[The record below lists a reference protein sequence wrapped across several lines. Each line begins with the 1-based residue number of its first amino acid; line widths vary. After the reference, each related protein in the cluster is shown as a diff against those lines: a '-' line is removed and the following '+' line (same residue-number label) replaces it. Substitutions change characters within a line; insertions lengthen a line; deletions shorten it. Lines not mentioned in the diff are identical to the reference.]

1 MKFNKLNTLTG
12 WVVCLIACT
21 VYLRTMEAT
30 ASLWDCGEFIA
41 AAWKLQIPHP
51 PGAPLFLLIGR
62 LFTMWFPPSQVSLGI
77 NILSA
82 VASGFTILFL
92 FWTITYFARKLLLQR
107 GALPDRE
114 RTIAILGAGVVG
126 ALAYTFSDS
135 FWFSAVEGEVYALSS
150 LFTAI
155 VFWAILKW
163 EEQADEPFADRWLVL
178 IAFIMGLSI
187 GVHLLNL
194 LTIPA
199 IVMVYYFR
207 RYTPTLKGGTLAFLA
222 GCAITGIIQT
232 GLIQYPAKIASLLE
246 VWLVNSFHLPFN
258 SGVVLFIVLVAVA
271 LWAGFRW
278 ADRKRYYQVRLALY
292 CTGFLLLGYST
303 YITTLIRS
311 NANPGLDMYNVD
323 NPMALKGYLGR
334 EQYGDFP
341 LVYGQVFTAK
351 PVDYQK
357 SQPTYVKEGD
367 RYVLAGHQYK
377 AVYDSKDMMLF
388 PRVWDSDTQQG
399 HANAYRQW
407 LGLAEGQAPTFA
419 DNLRYFFSYQLN
431 FMYLRYFLW
440 NFAGRQNDIQGN
452 GNVRDSNW
460 ISGIPFID
468 NLLYGDQSK
477 MPDSLSHN
485 KAHNTLFFLPFLL
498 GILGLLYHYR
508 GRRGDSLVV
517 GLLFF
522 FTGIAIVLYINQ
534 PGAQPRERDYA
545 YVGSFYAFAIWIGLG
560 TLAVYQWMKN
570 RSKLAYSS
578 IAATVL
584 CVLAV
589 PVLMA
594 SQEWDDHDRSN
605 KVIARDAAKSF
616 LESCAPNAILFTL
629 GDNET
634 YPLWYAQEVEG
645 VRPDVRI
652 IHSGLLAA
660 EWYINQQ
667 RQRINQSAPVPLTL
681 TASQYNSDQR
691 NYVFYHDAGIF
702 PQDKAYNLR
711 EVIQFVGTD
720 DPRMQLT
727 TTRGDQV
734 NFLPSKQLFVP
745 VDKQQIIQQDVVSD
759 ADRGRIVPQVTFELK
774 KEGLFKNELALLDI
788 IASNEWK
795 RPIYVTTPAI
805 VQGLGLDHY
814 LQSEGLTFR
823 LVPAPTPVA
832 ASGQRAEIPIYTEKT
847 YKAVMQKFAFGN
859 ADKKGIY
866 FDEPNRVML
875 QRLRDTCTRLAIDLA
890 EKGDKAKAKE
900 VLDTMDRHMSE
911 ANFPYAMTS
920 QGNFHNIAG
929 MQTAYAYY
937 LAGDKEKAKDISD
950 KIIKDCTQQMQYIQ
964 SLPANKL
971 SGDLQ
976 MDYERAA
983 QFIIPQLQKMKET
996 FATANQVDLNKLN

>member
-1 MKFNKLNTLTG
+1 MNFNKLNTLLG
-12 WVVCLIACT
+12 WGVCLIACT
-21 VYLRTMEAT
+21 VYLSTMEAT

-62 LFTMWFPPSQVSLGI
+62 LFTMWLPPSQVSLGM

-82 VASGFTILFL
+82 LASGFTILFL
-92 FWTITYFARKLLLQR
+92 FWTITHFARKLLLPK
-107 GALPDRE
+107 GMLPDGE

-150 LFTAI
+150 LFTAV

-163 EEQADEPFADRWLVL
+163 EEQADQPFADRWLVL

-207 RYTPTLKGGTLAFLA
+207 RYKPTVKGGIMAFLV

-232 GLIQYPAKIASLLE
+232 GLIQYPAKIASVLE

-258 SGVVLFIVLVAVA
+258 SGVVLFIVLISVV

-278 ADRKRYYQVRLALY
+278 ANRKRYYHVRLALY
-292 CTGFLLLGYST
+292 CTTFLLIGYST

-341 LVYGQVFTAK
+341 LVYGQTFTAK
-351 PVDYQK
+351 PVDYEK
-357 SQPTYVKEGD
+357 IQPMYVREGD
-367 RYVLAGHQYK
+367 HYALAGHQYK
-377 AVYDSKDMMLF
+377 AVYDHKDMMLF

-419 DNLRYFFSYQLN
+419 DNLRYFFTYQLN
-431 FMYLRYFLW
+431 FMYLRYFFW
-440 NFAGRQNDIQGN
+440 NFAGKQNDIQGN

-468 NLLYGDQSK
+468 NLLYGDQST
-477 MPDSLSHN
+477 MPDSLLHN
-485 KAHNTLFFLPFLL
+485 KAHNTLFFLPFIL

-508 GRRGDSLVV
+508 GHRGDSLVV

-522 FTGIAIVLYINQ
+522 FTGVAIVLYINQ

-560 TLAVYQWMKN
+560 TLAVYQWMKK
-570 RSKLAYSS
+570 RSKLAYTPVV
-578 IAATVL
+578 ATVL
-584 CVLAV
+584 CMLAV

-681 TASQYNSDQR
+681 SASQYNSDQR
-691 NYVFYHDAGIF
+691 NYVLYHDAGIF

-745 VDKQQIIQQDVVSD
+745 VDKQQVMQQDVVSV
-759 ADRGRIVPQVTFELK
+759 ADKDRIVSPVTFQLK
-774 KEGLFKNELALLDI
+774 KDGLLKNELALLDI
-788 IASNEWK
+788 IASNDWK

-805 VQGLGLDHY
+805 VQGLGLDNY

-823 LVPAPTPVA
+823 LVPAAIPA
-832 ASGQRAEIPIYTEKT
+832 AADGQRAEIPIYTEKT

-900 VLDTMDRHMSE
+900 VLDTMDRHISE

-937 LAGDKEKAKDISD
+937 LAGDTEKAKDISD
-950 KIIKDCTQQMQYIQ
+950 KIIKDCTQQIRYIQ
-964 SLPANKL
+964 SLPADKL

-976 MDYERAA
+976 ADYDRAA

-996 FATANQVDLNKLN
+996 FATANQVELHKLN